1 MSKENLDAPDEFD
14 EDAAELIELIDDDG
28 NELKFKILDVIK
40 YKGEKYALLLAAEPD
55 EEFTENDVVIF
66 RLNEAEEALEPV
78 EDDKLL
84 DEVDLSS
91 YDLLVV
97 PGGSVG
103 VDHLAACAPLADELR
118 RRMAADELVGA
129 ICAGPTILANLG
141 LLEGR
146 EAVCY
151 PGCEDAFPAGAYQA
165 GSDVA
170 VDGNLITATGPG
182 IALVFGVALLNAL
195 AGAEATARVARDMLL
210 VK

>member
-1 MSKENLDAPDEFD
+1 MEKTVAIMLG
-14 EDAAELIELIDDDG
+14 DG
-28 NELKFKILDVIK
+28 F
-40 YKGEKYALLLAAEPD
+40 
-55 EEFTENDVVIF
+55 
-66 RLNEAEEALEPV
+66 EPV
-78 EDDKLL
+78 EAIGPADVLRRGGAAVDLVSVMGRAEVDAAHEVTVVADKLL

-141 LLEGR
+141 

>member
-1 MSKENLDAPDEFD
+1 MRVAVR
-14 EDAAELIELIDDDG
+14 AAMRYARAGFKTGIGRKDNAMEKTVAIMLGDG
-28 NELKFKILDVIK
+28 F
-40 YKGEKYALLLAAEPD
+40 
-55 EEFTENDVVIF
+55 
-66 RLNEAEEALEPV
+66 EPV
-78 EDDKLL
+78 EAIGPADVLRRGGAVVDLVSVMGRAEVDAAHEVTVVADKLL

-118 RRMAADELVGA
+118 RRMAA
-129 ICAGPTILANLG
+129 ILANLG

-151 PGCEDAFPAGAYQA
+151 PGCEDVFPAGAYQA

-195 AGAEATARVARDMLL
+195 AGAEATAQVARDMLL